1 MPTKKKP
8 AKRKKISAK
17 RKSTG
22 GIAAYVRKVQN
33 SPAVKKA
40 TATIKA
46 LEKKIIAA
54 KKAKAAKVKIAQ
66 KKLK

>member
-1 MPTKKKP
+1 MPTKKKTT
-8 AKRKKISAK
+8 KRKTTAK

-54 KKAKAAKVKIAQ
+54 KKAKAAKVKAAQ

>member
-1 MPTKKKP
+1 MVKKKKP
-8 AKRKKISAK
+8 TKRKTTGK

-22 GIAAYVRKVQN
+22 GIAAYVKKVQN

-40 TATIKA
+40 TAAIKA

-54 KKAKAAKVKIAQ
+54 KKAKAAKVKAAQ